1 MKPFKVWGHWT
12 RGNSVDRDA
21 EENAWYLWVDPEFW
35 VDMVGVYQYFSTAYR
50 PIFFEGIDISS

>member
-21 EENAWYLWVDPEFW
+21 AENAWCLWVDLEFL
-35 VDMVGVYQYFSTAYR
+35 VDMVGVYQDLSTADR
-50 PIFFEGIDISS
+50 LTFFGGIDISS